1 MTSEDSFT
9 PKLFKE
15 ETKVKAEVNLP
26 TWFQKYENLI
36 QNPIDV
42 QPRHHGETLSA
53 DEDRELWL

>member
-15 ETKVKAEVNLP
+15 ETKVKAEVN
-26 TWFQKYENLI
+26 FLI